1 MNLTE
6 DAKQIALAQ
15 IAAKI
20 ANSPPSTYGATANV
34 LNTVTGRIIE
44 VPADQLNLLQ
54 EYELVLRELPKR
66 SCKACHGQG
75 VNGFNTS
82 SQSYYICHKCA
93 KKMIDL
99 RHAAQRTLKQYQD
112 AK

>member
-6 DAKQIALAQ
+6 DAKKLAMSQ

-20 ANSPPSTYGATANV
+20 ANSPASTFGDTANV
-34 LNTVTGRIIE
+34 LNTITGRIIE
-44 VPADQLNLLQ
+44 VPANQLDLLQ

-66 SCKACHGQG
+66 SCKACKGQG
-75 VNGFNTS
+75 VNGFSTS
-82 SQSYYICHKCA
+82 SQSYLICHKCA
-93 KKMIDL
+93 KKMIDM
-99 RHAAQRTLKQYQD
+99 RHAAQRTLKQIQD